1 MKLEILFYHMTTNMT
16 DKNYIT
22 PQYELDWFNC
32 PHCWAYSHQT
42 RHDMWYWKW
51 QIQWL
56 NLKIS
61 ICAKCE
67 FYCIWDT
74 IKEKMIRPNKS
85 TAPIPNEDMPEDVK
99 ELYEEARQVSPLS
112 PRAAAALLRVSLE
125 KLTAHLWETEWK
137 LNTRIWN
144 LKKQWLPESVIESLD
159 ILRITANEW
168 WSHSWEIDLTWAD
181 NQDTVNK
188 LFFLVNFIVEK
199 TITEPKEIAQMY
211 WELPEDKIKWIQ
223 NRDSN

>member
-1 MKLEILFYHMTTNMT
+1 MANKDYTAPKFR
-16 DKNYIT
+16 
-22 PQYELDWFNC
+22 LDWFNC
-32 PHCWAYSHQT
+32 PHCWTFAKQNRYEWTYQN
-42 RHDMWYWKW
+42 
-51 QIQWL
+51 WL
-56 NLKIS
+56 NHRKLNLMVS
-61 ICAKCE
+61 FCD
-67 FYCIWDT
+67 YCHNFALR
-74 IKEKMIRPNKS
+74 KEKTKEIIRPNIV
-85 TAPIPNEDMPEDVK
+85 TAPLPNEDMPDDVK
-99 ELYEEARQVSPLS
+99 ELYEEARQVSHLS

-144 LKKQWLPESVIESLD
+144 LKKQWLPDSVIQSLD

-199 TITEPKEIAQMY
+199 TITDPKEIAQMY

-223 NRDSN
+223 NRDAN